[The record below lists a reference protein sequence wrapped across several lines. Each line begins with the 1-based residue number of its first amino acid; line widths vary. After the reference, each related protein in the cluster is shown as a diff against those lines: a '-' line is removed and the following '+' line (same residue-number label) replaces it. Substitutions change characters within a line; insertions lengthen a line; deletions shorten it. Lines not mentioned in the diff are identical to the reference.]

1 MLSGTSR
8 CWISPN
14 SCSKSS
20 SASFRVPGNLPA
32 ATSNSSRQAGVVCG
46 RHSTSASVAE
56 LVDAA
61 DLKSAD
67 RNDHR
72 GSSPLART
80 SFQSPALDPMYFNA
94 LPMAGSVFRIFRLG
108 QGMVFPIESANAASG
123 RGFLS
128 RLQWR
133 GAGTFPQIR
142 RQGASDQQVPD
153 EAFFIQVGICGGHLA
168 TLHHQK
174 R

>member
-8 CWISPN
+8 CRISPN

-32 ATSNSSRQAGVVCG
+32 ATSNSSRQASVVCG
-46 RHSTSASVAE
+46 RQSTSASVAE

-80 SFQSPALDPMYFNA
+80 SIQSPALYPMHFNA
-94 LPMAGSVFRIFRLG
+94 LQRAGSVFRILRLG
-108 QGMVFPIESANAASG
+108 QGKVFPIESANAAPG
-123 RGFLS
+123 CGFLS
-128 RLQWR
+128 RLQWK

-142 RQGASDQQVPD
+142 RQGVSDQQVPD